1 MLAVG
6 SRAPQFTLPDST
18 GRKRSL
24 RTLLQRG
31 PLILYFYPSDFTP
44 GCTKEA
50 CSLRDLHDDVLKA
63 GLRIVGVSPQSP
75 DSHARFSEE
84 FKLPFT
90 LLSDE
95 DKAVIRAYDVDGLL
109 GVSVRRATFLI
120 DQNGVIEDAVM
131 ADLMVSRHE
140 DFVRKAA
147 QLAKPRPRASS
158 RRARRS

>member
-147 QLAKPRPRASS
+147 QPAKPKPRASS

>member
-1 MLAVG
+1 L
-6 SRAPQFTLPDST
+6 
-18 GRKRSL
+18 RS
-24 RTLLQRG
+24 LLQRG

-75 DSHARFSEE
+75 ESHARFSAE

-95 DKAVIRAYDVDGLL
+95 DKTVICAYDVDGPL

-120 DQNGVIEDAVM
+120 DQNGIIEDAVI
-131 ADLMVSRHE
+131 ADLVVSRHE
-140 DFVRKAA
+140 AFVRKAA
-147 QLAKPRPRASS
+147 QLARPKTRAAS
-158 RRARRS
+158 RRAPRS

>member
-1 MLAVG
+1 MLPVG
-6 SRAPQFTLPDST
+6 SSAPQFTLPDSS

-24 RTLLQRG
+24 RALLQRG
-31 PLILYFYPSDFTP
+31 PLILYFYPADFSP

-75 DSHARFSEE
+75 DSHAHFSEK

-95 DKAVIRAYDVDGLL
+95 DKAVIRAYDVDGPL

-120 DQNGVIEDAVM
+120 DQKGMIEDAVI
-131 ADLMVSRHE
+131 ADLMMSRHE
-140 DFVRKAA
+140 AFVRKAA
-147 QLAKPRPRASS
+147 ELARPKPRASS
-158 RRARRS
+158 QRARRS